1 MDIRKHRFVPQ
12 MRTTTRVI
20 VTRSQRLALA
30 VTSMTLAIGSECADG
45 LN

>member
-20 VTRSQRLALA
+20 VDKKSKARSRRH
-30 VTSMTLAIGSECADG
+30 
-45 LN
+45 LNDPRNWE